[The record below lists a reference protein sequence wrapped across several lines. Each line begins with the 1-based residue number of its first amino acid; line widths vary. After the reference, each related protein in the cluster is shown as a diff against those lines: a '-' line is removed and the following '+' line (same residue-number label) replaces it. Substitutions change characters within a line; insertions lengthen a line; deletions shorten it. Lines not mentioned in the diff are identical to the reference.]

1 MKLLVWEKNWKGK
14 KKAKAKKKRPGI
26 VVRKKQP
33 IQRNSNHWK
42 HFVNKPLSN
51 FDLEKWIDDL
61 KIKHFRSIFFRD
73 RLPDQIRK
81 KECGIIN
88 LHSIEGEGTHW
99 VCYRNLD
106 ENMTEYFD
114 SFGLIMPHEIRHYL
128 LTSGKKVIYSQDEI
142 QNRNTVLCGYWC
154 LYYLIERQKGKSIL
168 DVIHHEDF
176 DEDNSDFIKNYFIN
190 HEFLN

>member
-1 MKLLVWEKNWKGK
+1 ME
-14 KKAKAKKKRPGI
+14 KAKKKRPRI

-51 FDLEKWIDDL
+51 IDLEKWIDDL
-61 KIKHFRSIFFRD
+61 GIKHFRTIFSRD

-88 LHSIEGEGTHW
+88 LDSIEGEGTHW

-114 SFGLIMPHEIRHYL
+114 PFGLIMPHEIHHYL
-128 LTSGKKVIYSQDEI
+128 LTSRKKVIYSQDEI
-142 QNRNTVLCGYWC
+142 QN
-154 LYYLIERQKGKSIL
+154 
-168 DVIHHEDF
+168 
-176 DEDNSDFIKNYFIN
+176 
-190 HEFLN
+190 